1 MSDVRSQSRISGR
14 RSSIQRD
21 NANASPASRQT
32 KHDAR
37 VIRSATTCVRKPPE
51 SSAARAPRCTDA
63 VRPPSVCARG
73 NATSSSERPDST
85 TVPPSSSS
93 YSASDNR
100 SGATDTGMTATP
112 VTDSAAFTYA
122 VRSTSPSSPSA
133 SRRLPIETGSFFRGS
148 TSAFSR
154 TLRSMAATM
163 IDGRAL
169 AAKVREEVARD
180 VAELGHVGLA
190 TVLVGDDPA
199 SHIYIDLKQKAAQE
213 AGMEARDLKLPAD
226 MSEEDLIAT
235 IEELNDDDS
244 VDGLLVQLPLPDHLD
259 ENRVIEAIA
268 PGKDIDG
275 IHPFNAGQLYLG
287 HPTLVPGT
295 PLGVMR
301 MLDEVGIELEG
312 ARAVVVG
319 RSVIVGK
326 PMAHLLLQRNATVTV
341 CHSRTQDLQRHT
353 LDADVLVAA
362 VGRTHII
369 GADMVKAGATVI
381 DVGMNRGEG
390 KKVYGDV
397 DPSAAE
403 IAAYMTPVPGGVGP
417 MTIAMVMQNTVTA
430 ARARRLVSPAN

>member
-1 MSDVRSQSRISGR
+1 V
-14 RSSIQRD
+14 
-21 NANASPASRQT
+21 
-32 KHDAR
+32 
-37 VIRSATTCVRKPPE
+37 
-51 SSAARAPRCTDA
+51 AAIT
-63 VRPPSVCARG
+63 
-73 NATSSSERPDST
+73 
-85 TVPPSSSS
+85 
-93 YSASDNR
+93 
-100 SGATDTGMTATP
+100 
-112 VTDSAAFTYA
+112 
-122 VRSTSPSSPSA
+122 
-133 SRRLPIETGSFFRGS
+133 
-148 TSAFSR
+148 
-154 TLRSMAATM
+154 
-163 IDGRAL
+163 IDGKAL
-169 AAKVREEVARD
+169 AEKVRAQVARE
-180 VAELGHVGLA
+180 VSQLGGVGLA

-199 SHIYIDLKQKAAQE
+199 SHIYIDLKHKAAQA

-226 MSEEDLIAT
+226 ITEEELLTA
-235 IEELNDDDS
+235 IEELNEDDS

-259 ENRVIEAIA
+259 ENRIIEAIA
-268 PGKDIDG
+268 PQKDIDG

-287 HPTLVPGT
+287 RPTLVPGT

-301 MLDEVGIELEG
+301 MLDEYGIPLEG

-319 RSVIVGK
+319 RSAIVGK
-326 PMAHLLLQRNATVTV
+326 PMAHLLLQRNATVTI

-369 GADMVKAGATVI
+369 GADMVKAGAAVI

-403 IAAYMTPVPGGVGP
+403 LAAYMTPVPGGVGP